1 MNKYEPGGRPPEEN
15 TVRRLAELPE
25 PGLRAALAFVRQAG
39 PHSLHIGR
47 QTDAPGVLY
56 PTLFLRLIVDAV
68 GFSAAGHWAWAIYTY
83 DVPAEWGASGEADGG
98 APLSALGRVCFELD
112 LSRGGQEL
120 ARNTYGERAVGDWQ
134 AYTRRGIDDLCARMG
149 GRVWPDLERLIGKA
163 LEARAAASR
172 AGVVERRVE
181 ALQAQVTELQGALT
195 QVSTALGWLLR
206 TVPRTTWARG
216 GPEVVERV
224 GELADGMAAWPG
236 EAAAEGEA
244 GEAGEAGGPGDDD
257 GNDDGGP

>member
-1 MNKYEPGGRPPEEN
+1 MIRYEPGGRPPEEN
-15 TVRRLAELPE
+15 TVRRLTELPE

-39 PHSLHIGR
+39 PYSLHPR
-47 QTDAPGVLY
+47 YHTDVLY

-68 GFSAAGHWAWAIYTY
+68 GFSAAGHWAWPVYTY
-83 DVPAEWGASGEADGG
+83 DVPAEWGGDSGGE

-112 LSRGGQEL
+112 LSRGSQEF
-120 ARNTYGERAVGDWQ
+120 ARNIYGERAVGDWP
-134 AYTRRGIDDLCARMG
+134 AYTRRGIDDLCARMD

-172 AGVVERRVE
+172 AGVVERRVGE
-181 ALQAQVTELQGALT
+181 LQAQVTELQTALT

-216 GPEVVERV
+216 GPEVVELV
-224 GELADGMAAWPG
+224 GELADGMAAWPD
-236 EAAAEGEA
+236 EGEGEGE